1 MANAETSFGLRPV
14 GLVGSGTNSTGVTQY
29 EIASNNTNAIF
40 NGALVIPLAGGV
52 IDQAGDTAGGTTA
65 ALGVLVGV
73 EYVDS
78 VSKKPVFINY
88 WPGSG
93 SVSVDTNHPVKALVA
108 DNPEQLFVVAADAT
122 LTDRATALTG
132 VFANASLGTSARTG
146 STDTGKSNSQLS
158 VSSINTT
165 ATLPLRIVGL
175 VDDDANNDYSSAGAH
190 LLVRINAHFNSG
202 TRRFDSQTTAD
213 SVSYTHLTLPTT

>member
-1 MANAETSFGLRPV
+1 MANAETAFGLRPV
-14 GLVGSGTNSTGVTQY
+14 GLVGSGVNSTGVTEY

-40 NGALVIPLAGGV
+40 QYSLVTPAAAGV

-65 ALGVLVGV
+65 ALGVLMGIQ
-73 EYVDS
+73 YQDS
-78 VSKKPVFINY
+78 VQKKPVWLNY

-93 SVSVDTNHPVKALVA
+93 SVSVDTNYPVKAYVA
-108 DNPEQLFVVAADAT
+108 DNPDQLFVVAADAT
-122 LTDRATALTG
+122 LTNRATALAG

-146 STDTGKSNSQLS
+146 TTANGRSTSQLG
-158 VSSINTT
+158 VSTIATT

-175 VDDDANNDYSSAGAH
+175 VDDVANSDYASAGAH
-190 LLVRINAHFNSG
+190 LLVRINAHFNAA

-213 SVSYTHLTLPTT
+213 STGV